1 MARYQYRVAG
11 TLGWMSNSGNALLAI
26 ANKAG
31 SGKKITLARLEITPL
46 HSTTTATAGTV
57 SAAPPTALS
66 LARATVAGGEAIPVT
81 KADTSSS
88 DWPATVRLV
97 AGATVASPGIAITRI
112 YAHKQLTQA
121 SLSWMA
127 RQGLSPNFGSAF
139 RRPRRDSSVE
149 GQVVRAGEGLALYVS
164 TLQNAIPL
172 RVTVRLAIGSASYHA
187 TYFTVAKAQDEAIFG
202 IDNTAGSG
210 EVVTLRGITVEEVGT
225 FDSPYLQLVPVGA
238 LLEAENTT
246 SPPIGKMDS
255 AYPSP
260 SSWLDVRQDVALLP
274 YGMPENALA
283 DSSTGSPKGFNYL
296 KTKDFLGPGY
306 RAIFPEYIPHRPG
319 ATPDF
324 IPCGQRFA
332 DPLVSRAG
340 ITIREGEAI
349 ALVSA
354 AETAA
359 GATAAV
365 GCSGWSA
372 WEIAVTFNVEPKLA
386 PVLTITGL
394 RNPSEVRI
402 YAAGT
407 TTLLAGQE
415 NVTSGSFAWTFDPE
429 TSPSVDIAVLSLGY
443 QNLRFPAFALT
454 LADTTIPVQQQID
467 RQYLNP

>member
-26 ANKAG
+26 ANKPG

-46 HSTTTATAGTV
+46 HSTTVAPTT
-57 SAAPPTALS
+57 APPTALT
-66 LARATVAGGEAIPVT
+66 LARATVAGGEPIPVT

-88 DWPATVRLV
+88 AWPSTVRLV
-97 AGATVASPGIAITRI
+97 AGATVASPGVAIRRI
-112 YAHKQLTQA
+112 YALKQLDQSTLA
-121 SLSWMA
+121 WMG
-127 RQGLSPNFGSAF
+127 RQGGTAKLGTLAAS
-139 RRPRRDSSVE
+139 PRRDSSVE
-149 GQVVRAGEGLALYVS
+149 NQVVRAGEGLALYVS
-164 TLQNAIPL
+164 DLRNAIPL
-172 RVTVRLAIGSASYHA
+172 RVTVRLVIGSASYHA
-187 TYFTVAKAQDEAIFG
+187 TYFTVACAADQAIFG

-210 EVVTLRGITVEEVGT
+210 KVVALRGITVEEVGT

-238 LLEAENTT
+238 LLEAENTS
-246 SPPIGKMDS
+246 SPEIGKMDS

-260 SSWLDVRQDVALLP
+260 TAWLDVRQDVAMLP

-296 KTKDFLGPGY
+296 KTKDFLGPVY
-306 RAIFPEYIPHRPG
+306 RALFPEYIPHKPG
-319 ATPDF
+319 GTPDF
-324 IPCGQRFA
+324 VPIGQRWA
-332 DPLVSRAG
+332 EQLVARAG
-340 ITIREGEAI
+340 ITIREGESI

-372 WEIAVTFNVEPKLA
+372 FAFAATFNVEPKLA

-394 RNPSEVRI
+394 KNPSEVRI

-415 NVTSGSFAWTFDPE
+415 SVTGGTFAWTFDPD
-429 TSPSVDIAVLSLGY
+429 TNPSVDIAVLALGY

-454 LADTTIPVQQQID
+454 LADTAIPVQQQVD